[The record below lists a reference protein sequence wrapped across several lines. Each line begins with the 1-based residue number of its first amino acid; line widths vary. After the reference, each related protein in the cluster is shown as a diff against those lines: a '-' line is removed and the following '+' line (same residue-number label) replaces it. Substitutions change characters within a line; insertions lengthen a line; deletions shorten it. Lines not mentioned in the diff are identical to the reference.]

1 MPEKAED
8 WVNFALPE
16 VFLSKIKSHEDK
28 IMVAKWTF
36 IKPELTFFHL
46 QNVFQLLEDH
56 YFTIQM
62 LPVLEMINIFS
73 NIVIEDKKLQEIC

>member
-1 MPEKAED
+1 
-8 WVNFALPE
+8 
-16 VFLSKIKSHEDK
+16 
-28 IMVAKWTF
+28 MVAKWTF

-46 QNVFQLLEDH
+46 QNVYQLLEDH